1 MAYVVY
7 NPGGTKKIGNLKNDE
22 IGTGACEAEIEALR
36 IMSVGVI
43 ARKDKSELYIHGAC
57 FWEERYAETIGLT
70 VPGESE
76 IVK

>member
-1 MAYVVY
+1 MAW
-7 NPGGTKKIGNLKNDE
+7 
-22 IGTGACEAEIEALR
+22 EALR
-36 IMSVGVI
+36 IISVGVI
-43 ARKDKSELYIHGAC
+43 AKKDKGELYIHGAC